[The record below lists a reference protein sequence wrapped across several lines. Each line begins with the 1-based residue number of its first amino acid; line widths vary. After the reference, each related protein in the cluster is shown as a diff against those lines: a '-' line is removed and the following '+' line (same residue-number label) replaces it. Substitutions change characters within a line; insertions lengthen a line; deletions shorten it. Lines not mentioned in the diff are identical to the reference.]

1 MRFRAPAPD
10 AEAAQAQA
18 GEGAVEEVDLGPGE
32 ELRWPALAGGERDGE
47 IAAREDP

>member
-10 AEAAQAQA
+10 AEAAQAEA
-18 GEGAVEEVDLGPGE
+18 GEGAVEEVDLGPSQ
-32 ELRWPALAGGERDGE
+32 ELSRPTLAGGERDGE